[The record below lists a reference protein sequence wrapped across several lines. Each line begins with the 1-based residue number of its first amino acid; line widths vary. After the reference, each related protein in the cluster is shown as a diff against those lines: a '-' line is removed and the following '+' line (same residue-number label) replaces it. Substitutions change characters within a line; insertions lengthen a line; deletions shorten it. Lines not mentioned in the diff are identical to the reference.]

1 MPIVKDKNYKIV
13 KIEKGPLQ
21 RFKNSNLL
29 MKKFGEMGLQIYR
42 VITGKRTS
50 EDLRKDLDI
59 EPEAFAAIVNY
70 MEDAGMIELTPVGAE
85 KIEEVEKKEEIIEQV
100 EEKKEEVIEPE
111 KEEPKILEPEKE
123 EFKIEPPEEEEIKI
137 EAPEEEEKKEEVIEP
152 EKEEP
157 KILEPEKEEF
167 KIEPPEEDEI
177 KIEAPEEEEKK
188 EEIIEAEEKEET
200 LEPEKEETIDL
211 ASMTEEGLGD
221 VGSEEAGEEEGL
233 NTVEKMIKDKFGD
246 VGVKVYALIDG
257 SRTTDEIMKETGVT
271 ETRLVEILNF
281 LEDRGIIKM
290 EGKEKEKGEPTE
302 KLVSD
307 TGIAD
312 VMGPDTDV
320 TGQDPKG
327 FPTIDVPVRL
337 GLDILKTL
345 KLKADILFK
354 YADKGSR
361 TLDSVDG
368 KIDTLDI
375 SLKTNLPLFTTLD
388 ILNFSLQSG
397 ALIMKPLTRLD
408 VKRKYGDPGFS
419 VYKKYGRE
427 GVMLYELIDK
437 NLTIKQMAEKITK
450 DKDKFLDMFLFIRK
464 VLNIEIP
471 IDKEVLMRQLT

>member
-123 EFKIEPPEEEEIKI
+123 EFKIEPPEE
-137 EAPEEEEKKEEVIEP
+137 
-152 EKEEP
+152 
-157 KILEPEKEEF
+157 
-167 KIEPPEEDEI
+167 DEI

-246 VGVKVYALIDG
+246 VGVKVYTLIDG

-302 KLVSD
+302 KPVSD

-354 YADKGSR
+354 HGDKGSR

-388 ILNFSLQSG
+388 ILNFLLQSG

>member
-137 EAPEEEEKKEEVIEP
+137 EAPEEEEKKEE
-152 EKEEP
+152 
-157 KILEPEKEEF
+157 
-167 KIEPPEEDEI
+167 
-177 KIEAPEEEEKK
+177 
-188 EEIIEAEEKEET
+188 IIEAEEKEET

-246 VGVKVYALIDG
+246 VGVKVYTLIDG

-302 KLVSD
+302 KPVSD

-354 YADKGSR
+354 HGDKGSR

-388 ILNFSLQSG
+388 ILNFLLQSG